1 MRKEPFGRVTLLHF
15 FAADQRTLHKEDLPT
30 VLRRKESS

>member
-15 FAADQRTLHKEDLPT
+15 FAADQRTLHKEDLPIEPPEN
-30 VLRRKESS
+30 RPS